1 MTYKELAIR
10 DLALKY
16 SVSEQSIVSMLKIN
30 DILKHNGF
38 VDDATLEKLRPY
50 LTQKLVGM
58 VDRELC
64 QYEFAPGEY
73 LDKTCAWDTRLGRSM
88 ELLHDYSKNR
98 NKSTDKKKLKQ
109 IKAIIGIHVKKVA
122 TTWWRKVFDR
132 AVELKKRGISL

>member
-1 MTYKELAIR
+1 MTYKELAIM

-50 LTQKLVGM
+50 LTKELVGM
-58 VDRELC
+58 VEMELC

-73 LDKTCAWDTRLGRSM
+73 LDNPYHDRMVYAM
-88 ELLHDYSKNR
+88 ELLHDYSENR
-98 NKSTDKKKLKQ
+98 IRLTNTKKLKR
-109 IKAIIGIHVKKVA
+109 IMAIVGTNVRKVA
-122 TTWWRKVFDR
+122 TIWERKVFDR
-132 AVELKKRGISL
+132 AVELKERGISL